1 MIRFAALLLCIGLAS
16 ACRDAGLTDPD
27 ASFARALPAS
37 GAGGVTVMT
46 RNIYLGADLSPLLAA
61 PPPLVAFVAAETFAK
76 IQATDFPA
84 RAEALANEI
93 AATNPHLVGLQEA
106 MLYRIQTPGDAALG
120 GVTPATTVFQDF
132 LEILLHALQARDLDY
147 NVAVVQENTDAEVP
161 VFTGNGPDGLPTFM
175 DVRLTDRDVILA
187 RRDVAFSD
195 PERAHYAVNQPV
207 VIGGRPMLFLRGW
220 TSLVASVGGHTFRFF
235 NTHLEVQ
242 TFSAVQ
248 VAQATELL
256 GITHAEP
263 LPVLLVGDFNSDAG
277 GTQTPT
283 YGLLTAAG
291 FQDAWLEVN
300 PPSERGGRG
309 GEGFTCCH
317 AADLRNEE
325 PTLDQR
331 IDLVLIG
338 RGFMTGQG
346 RAGGGV
352 HATVVGDELAD
363 RPPSGLWPS
372 DHAGVAATLPL
383 ARWLA
388 RRIAERAP

>member
-1 MIRFAALLLCIGLAS
+1 MKRFAVLLVCTALAG

-27 ASFARALPAS
+27 ASFARVLPAP

-61 PPPLVAFVAAETFAK
+61 PPPLVAFVARETFDK

-84 RAEALANEI
+84 RAEALADEI
-93 AATNPHLVGLQEA
+93 ATTNPHLVGLQEA
-106 MLYRIQTPGDAALG
+106 TLYRVQTPGDAALG
-120 GVTPATTVFQDF
+120 GTTPATTVFQDF
-132 LEILLHALQARDLDY
+132 LEILLDALEARGLDY
-147 NVAVVQENTDAEVP
+147 AVAVVQENTDAEVP
-161 VFTGNGPDGLPTFM
+161 VFTGNGADGLPTFT

-187 RRDVAFSD
+187 RRDVAFSN
-195 PERAHYAVNQPV
+195 PERAHYAVNQPF
-207 VIGGRPMLFLRGW
+207 VIAGRPMVFLRGW
-220 TSLVASVGGHTFRFF
+220 TSLVASVGGHTFRLF
-235 NTHLEVQ
+235 NTHLEVE

-256 GITHAEP
+256 GVTRAEP

-291 FQDAWLEVN
+291 FQDAWLAVN
-300 PPSERGGRG
+300 PPSGRSG
-309 GEGFTCCH
+309 GFTCCH
-317 AADLRNEE
+317 AADLRNGE
-325 PTLDQR
+325 PTLDHR
-331 IDLVLIG
+331 IDLVWIG
-338 RGFMTGQG
+338 DGFMTRQG

-363 RPPSGLWPS
+363 RTPSGLWPS
-372 DHAGVAATLPL
+372 DHAGVAATLQL

-388 RRIAERAP
+388 RARRLAATRGN